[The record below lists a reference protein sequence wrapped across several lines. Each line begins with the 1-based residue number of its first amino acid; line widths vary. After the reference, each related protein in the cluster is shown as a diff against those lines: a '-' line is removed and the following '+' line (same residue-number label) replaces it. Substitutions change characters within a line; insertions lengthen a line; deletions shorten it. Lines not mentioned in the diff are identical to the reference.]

1 MQIILM
7 RHGRPAIE
15 ARQRLS
21 ANGFGIWV
29 GHYNAAAIDPA
40 SPPPAEAIEQARQAA
55 YVLCST
61 LPRSLTS
68 AAALGIQTPHRRDAE
83 FRELEMPHADWQIP
97 ILPVGLWAALFR
109 LAWALGYHRQ
119 TESFAAA
126 RARAANCAE
135 TLSQLAT
142 THGNVLFIGH
152 GALNWFIARAL
163 RRAGWHSLDGTPRRH
178 WQYAV
183 FSRTTTESP

>member
-7 RHGRPAIE
+7 RHGRPAID

-21 ANGFGIWV
+21 AHDFGIWV

-40 SPPPAEAIEQARQAA
+40 NPPPVEAIRQARQAA

-68 AAALGIQTPHRRDAE
+68 AAALGIETPHGQDAA
-83 FRELEMPHADWQIP
+83 FRELEMPHADWRFP
-97 ILPVGLWAALFR
+97 VLPVGLWAVLFR
-109 LAWALGYHRQ
+109 LAWAFGYLSHA
-119 TESFAAA
+119 ESFAAA
-126 RARAANCAE
+126 RARAAACAD
-135 TLSQLAT
+135 TLSQLAAS
-142 THGNVLFIGH
+142 HGSVLFIGH

-163 RRAGWHSLDGTPRRH
+163 RRAGWHSPNRAPRRN
-178 WQYAV
+178 WRYTV
-183 FSRTTTESP
+183 FSRTTNEFP

>member
-68 AAALGIQTPHRRDAE
+68 AAALGVETPHRR
-83 FRELEMPHADWQIP
+83 P
-97 ILPVGLWAALFR
+97 
-109 LAWALGYHRQ
+109 
-119 TESFAAA
+119 
-126 RARAANCAE
+126 
-135 TLSQLAT
+135 
-142 THGNVLFIGH
+142 
-152 GALNWFIARAL
+152 
-163 RRAGWHSLDGTPRRH
+163 GWHSLDGTPRRH